1 MLSGWERERQR
12 DRDLLVYFSV
22 LGKNNAFYS
31 VLDAVFGYEPHSILL
46 TSFVALADFTGFM
59 PLPRIKFLA
68 ISAVSLAIFKNNA
81 WPTQFHGAF
90 LVLLFLM
97 LGDKMIRCSTHH
109 SCSMYGLG
117 WVLHQQRR
125 KFLPPYWDLV
135 IVAS

>member
-1 MLSGWERERQR
+1 M
-12 DRDLLVYFSV
+12 

-31 VLDAVFGYEPHSILL
+31 VLDAVFGYEPHSILP
-46 TSFVALADFTGFM
+46 TGFVALADFTGFM
-59 PLPRIKFLA
+59 PLPKIKFLA